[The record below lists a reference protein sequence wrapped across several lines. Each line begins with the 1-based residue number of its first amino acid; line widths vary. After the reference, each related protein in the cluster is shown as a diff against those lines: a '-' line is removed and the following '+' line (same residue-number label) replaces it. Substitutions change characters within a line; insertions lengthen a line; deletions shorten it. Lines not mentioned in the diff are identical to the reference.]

1 MAVDHRPQLER
12 EAPQILR
19 AVVLGITGCALLGAG
34 LAAATVIYLTKP
46 KEAS

>member
-1 MAVDHRPQLER
+1 MPVDHRPQLER
-12 EAPQILR
+12 EAAHILR
-19 AVVLGITGCALLGAG
+19 AMVLGIAGSALLGAG